1 MMGGTLRTLSL
12 AAALILVTV
21 YALGRGTIPLGFT
34 ETIQYIW
41 LSVADPAGA
50 GSIRQD
56 VIACLRLPQF
66 ALSFLIGAGLAA
78 AGAVMQA
85 VMKNPLADP
94 YLLGISS
101 GASLGAVLA
110 IVAGIGTLWGL
121 DGTGLFAFFGAV
133 AVSAFILLI
142 ASLTKASG
150 GSLTLLLAGFATNAA
165 CSAALSFVIAA
176 MAEPSKTRSIQFWMM
191 GSLGTVR
198 PALLAVLALVMAA
211 GVLYFISQRRVLD
224 LMLMGDELSL
234 SMGRDLA
241 LYRKIYIAVT
251 AVMVGSAVYA
261 AGMIGF
267 VGLIVPHAVRLVTG
281 SAHRYIIPLSA
292 LGGGAFLAWANIIG
306 RNIVPGTELPI
317 GVTTTL
323 AGAPLFLWMLFR
335 RKYGGGRG

>member
-1 MMGGTLRTLSL
+1 
-12 AAALILVTV
+12 
-21 YALGRGTIPLGFT
+21 
-34 ETIQYIW
+34 
-41 LSVADPAGA
+41 
-50 GSIRQD
+50 
-56 VIACLRLPQF
+56 
-66 ALSFLIGAGLAA
+66 
-78 AGAVMQA
+78 
-85 VMKNPLADP
+85 
-94 YLLGISS
+94 
-101 GASLGAVLA
+101 
-110 IVAGIGTLWGL
+110 
-121 DGTGLFAFFGAV
+121 
-133 AVSAFILLI
+133 
-142 ASLTKASG
+142 
-150 GSLTLLLAGFATNAA
+150 
-165 CSAALSFVIAA
+165 

-191 GSLGTVR
+191 GSLGTAR

-211 GVLYFISQRRVLD
+211 GVLYFVSQRRVLD
-224 LMLMGDELSL
+224 LMLMGDEISL

-267 VGLIVPHAVRLVTG
+267 VGLVVPHAVRLVTG
-281 SAHRYIIPLSA
+281 SAHRYVIPLSA